1 MSDGYRLDVRVA
13 SFGGWSLFY
22 LLATVGTVLLVV
34 ANPTGSTADTAT
46 SAVLVV
52 VLQALYWLLA
62 QPRRAGIRANSRL
75 AWIFAALSLLLFT
88 ASAMLNPW
96 AALLLFALTPQIFV
110 LLTPRPATLVILAL
124 NVLPLIGRLLTESP
138 AARQIIQDA
147 GQTAFVITF
156 SLFFAAR
163 ILSISKQNEERRRL
177 IEELREREAEVAA
190 LSAARGAEAERARI
204 SRELHDTLAQG
215 FASIVT
221 LGHAVQGELE
231 SDPADARRHVELI
244 TETARENLA
253 ESRRI
258 IAALGPSRLDGASLS
273 EAVQRTVD
281 SWREATG
288 GDVRLEISGQ
298 PSATASAVEVVAIR
312 LVQESLEN
320 VRKHAHAPQVS
331 VRLSYADNELEVS
344 VQDGGIGFD
353 PAAVRTGYGLSGMRA
368 RVGEIGGDLALTSA
382 PGQGT
387 VVRATLPLIGAA
399 A

>member
-138 AARQIIQDA
+138 TARQIIQDA

-368 RVGEIGGDLALTSA
+368 RVGEIGGNLALTSA

>member
-138 AARQIIQDA
+138 TARQIIQDA

-258 IAALGPSRLDGASLS
+258 VAALGPSRLDGASLS

-298 PSATASAVEVVAIR
+298 PSATAPAVEVVAIR

-353 PAAVRTGYGLSGMRA
+353 PAAVRAGYGLSGMRA

>member
-138 AARQIIQDA
+138 TARQIIQDA

-298 PSATASAVEVVAIR
+298 PSATAPAVEVVAIR

-368 RVGEIGGDLALTSA
+368 RVGEIGGNLALTSA

>member
-138 AARQIIQDA
+138 TARQIIQDA

>member
-88 ASAMLNPW
+88 ASALLNPW

-138 AARQIIQDA
+138 TARQIIQDA

-244 TETARENLA
+244 TETTRENLA

-298 PSATASAVEVVAIR
+298 PSATAPAVEVVAIR